1 MKEIIEKYKDII
13 VQIATPHGSGTGFYL
28 KEYDLIVTN
37 NHVIEGSKEATL
49 DGKGFEKFISPV
61 IYNDPYF
68 DLAFIRAPENVDLP
82 TVHVKAGE
90 EFKEGDTV
98 IAIGHPYGLKY
109 TATQGIISKA
119 LRLHNNKHYIQTDSA
134 INPGNSG
141 GPLVNEAGDI
151 IGVNTFIIAGG
162 NNLGFALH
170 GHYLVDALNEYKNYA
185 GLAAVRCHNCQNMVT
200 EETID
205 GEYCPFCGT
214 KLQVFGLNKDEYVPV
229 GTAKMIEDILKN
241 LKKNVRLSRRGKNFW
256 EINEGS
262 AKINVSYSE
271 KNGFIISDAHLARIP
286 KDGIKDIYEF
296 LLREN
301 DKLEH
306 LTFSV
311 NKQDIVLSSIIYEKY
326 LNEQTASTILEK
338 QFERADHY
346 DNILVEQFGAIWKES
361 EE

>member
-1 MKEIIEKYKDII
+1 MKEIIEKYKDVII
-13 VQIATPHGSGTGFYL
+13 QIATPHGSGTGFYL
-28 KEYDLIVTN
+28 KDYDVIVTN
-37 NHVIEGSKEATL
+37 NHVIEGAKEATI
-49 DGKGFEKFISPV
+49 DGKGFEKLIAPI

-68 DLAFIRAPENVDLP
+68 DLAFIQAPEGVELP
-82 TVHVKAGE
+82 AVSVKAGE

-98 IAIGHPYGLKY
+98 VAIGHPYGLKY

-119 LRLHNNKHYIQTDSA
+119 LWLHNNKHYIQTDTA

-170 GHYLVDALNEYKNYA
+170 GHYLVDALNEYKTYA

-214 KLQVFGLNKDEYVPV
+214 KLQVFGLNKDEYVPT
-229 GTAKMIEDILKN
+229 GTAKTLEEILKS
-241 LKKNVRLSRRGKNFW
+241 LGKNVRLSRRGKNFW
-256 EINEGS
+256 EIKQGS

-271 KNGFIISDAHLARIP
+271 QNGFIISDAHLARIP
-286 KDGIKDIYEF
+286 KENIKDIYEF

-301 DKLEH
+301 DKLDN

-311 NKQDIVLSSIIYEKY
+311 NKQDIVLSSIIYHKY
-326 LNEQTASTILEK
+326 LNEQTATTILQRHFDK
-338 QFERADHY
+338 ADHY
-346 DNILVEQFGAIWKES
+346 DNILVEQFGAIWKEN